1 MNRTAL
7 KNAERARARP
17 EEGTWLC
24 ESANAR
30 QRMLDMDTRLGP
42 VRRLAIGA
50 LAVAAIAQGPW
61 LGWWTIL
68 PLFAAAGVFAIAARL
83 SARTDRPEYPLFA
96 AFVGSELVITATIVI
111 AQEPVLLPWL
121 VLPVI
126 TLPAR
131 FSLHGLATGVGVA
144 FICMVAAALLVDAGG
159 VYDFPPT
166 LIAPVALLAAIGIL
180 STALMR
186 SDLEHRDEVVLDQLT
201 GMLNRRALDRRV
213 AELEQQSAV
222 TGDPVAV
229 IIGDLDR
236 FKEVND
242 THGHAVG
249 DAVLRDVA
257 YTIRKR
263 LRAFDF
269 AYRIGGEEFLI
280 LVPGADT
287 TAAAGLAE
295 SLREDLDN
303 ETFSGVNV
311 SMSFGVG
318 ATRQFEPLDYER
330 VFCRA
335 DSALYEAKRTGRNR
349 VVVDRD
355 ETAAL
360 PVPTPA

>member
-1 MNRTAL
+1 
-7 KNAERARARP
+7 
-17 EEGTWLC
+17 
-24 ESANAR
+24 
-30 QRMLDMDTRLGP
+30 MLFG
-42 VRRLAIGA
+42 
-50 LAVAAIAQGPW
+50 
-61 LGWWTIL
+61 
-68 PLFAAAGVFAIAARL
+68 
-83 SARTDRPEYPLFA
+83 
-96 AFVGSELVITATIVI
+96 AFVGSELVIVATIII
-111 AQEPVLLPWL
+111 AQEPLLLPWL

-131 FSLHGLATGVGVA
+131 FSAHGLAAGVGVA
-144 FICMVAAALLVDAGG
+144 FGCMIAAALLSDASG
-159 VYDFPPT
+159 VYDYPPV
-166 LIAPVALLAAIGIL
+166 LIAPLALLAATGIL

-201 GMLNRRALDRRV
+201 GMLNRKALDRRV
-213 AELEQQSAV
+213 AELEQQSRL

-242 THGHAVG
+242 SRGHAVG

-280 LVPGADT
+280 LVPGADRDV
-287 TAAAGLAE
+287 AATLAE
-295 SLREDLDN
+295 AVRDDL
-303 ETFSGVNV
+303 EKSTFSGVNV

-318 ATRQFEPLDYER
+318 ATAPGEPLDYSE
-330 VFCRA
+330 VFGRA
-335 DSALYEAKRTGRNR
+335 DRALYDAKRNGRNR
-349 VVVDRD
+349 VVVDSGD
-355 ETAAL
+355 TPAPA

>member
-1 MNRTAL
+1 
-7 KNAERARARP
+7 
-17 EEGTWLC
+17 
-24 ESANAR
+24 
-30 QRMLDMDTRLGP
+30 MLDMDHRLGP

-50 LAVAAIAQGPW
+50 LAVAALAQGPW

-68 PLFAAAGVFAIAARL
+68 PLFAAAAVFAIAARM

-131 FSLHGLATGVGVA
+131 FSLHGLAAGVVVA
-144 FICMVAAALLVDAGG
+144 FVCMVAAALLCDAAA

-201 GMLNRRALDRRV
+201 GMLNRKALDRRV
-213 AELEQQSAV
+213 AELEQQSKV

-229 IIGDLDR
+229 IVGDLDR

-242 THGHAVG
+242 TRGHAIG

-280 LVPGADT
+280 LVPGADS
-287 TAAAGLAE
+287 TAAAALAE
-295 SLREDLDN
+295 SLRDDLER

-349 VVVDRD
+349 VVVDRA
-355 ETAAL
+355 E
-360 PVPTPA
+360 TPATNGVPATA

>member
-1 MNRTAL
+1 MDRD
-7 KNAERARARP
+7 
-17 EEGTWLC
+17 GTWLC
-24 ESANAR
+24 ENAGAR
-30 QRMLDMDTRLGP
+30 QRMLDMDHRIGP
-42 VRRLAIGA
+42 VRKLAIATLGI
-50 LAVAAIAQGPW
+50 AAIAQGPW
-61 LGWWTIL
+61 FGWWTIV
-68 PLFAAAGVFAIAARL
+68 PLLVAAAVFAVAARL
-83 SARTDRPEYPLFA
+83 SERSERPEYMLFG
-96 AFVGSELVITATIVI
+96 AFVGSELVIVATIII
-111 AQEPVLLPWL
+111 AQEPLLLPWL

-131 FSLHGLATGVGVA
+131 FSQHGLIAGVGVA
-144 FICMVAAALLVDAGG
+144 LGCMIAAALLSDASG
-159 VYDFPPT
+159 VADYPPV
-166 LIAPVALLAAIGIL
+166 LIAPIALLAATGIL

-201 GMLNRRALDRRV
+201 GMLNRKALDRRV
-213 AELEQQSAV
+213 AELEQQSRI

-242 THGHAVG
+242 TRGHAVG

-280 LVPGADT
+280 LVPGADRE
-287 TAAAGLAE
+287 TAANLAE
-295 SLREDLDN
+295 SVRDDLES
-303 ETFSGVNV
+303 ETFSGVNI

-318 ATRQFEPLDYER
+318 ATEPDEELDYEAI
-330 VFCRA
+330 FSRA
-335 DSALYEAKRTGRNR
+335 DRALYQAKRTGRNK
-349 VVVDRD
+349 VVIDNGDRPV
-355 ETAAL
+355 TA

>member
-1 MNRTAL
+1 
-7 KNAERARARP
+7 
-17 EEGTWLC
+17 
-24 ESANAR
+24 
-30 QRMLDMDTRLGP
+30 MLDMDHRLGP
-42 VRRLAIGA
+42 VRRLAIGT
-50 LAVAAIAQGPW
+50 LGIAAIAQGPW

-68 PLFAAAGVFAIAARL
+68 PLLAAAGVFAIAARL
-83 SARTDRPEYPLFA
+83 SERSERPEHILFG
-96 AFVGSELVITATIVI
+96 AFVGSELVIVATII
-111 AQEPVLLPWL
+111 LAQEPLLLPWL

-131 FSLHGLATGVGVA
+131 FSVHGLVAGVGVA
-144 FICMVAAALLVDAGG
+144 FGCMIAAALLSDAGG
-159 VYDFPPT
+159 VYDYPPM
-166 LIAPVALLAAIGIL
+166 LIAPLALLAGTGIL

-201 GMLNRRALDRRV
+201 GMLNRKALDRRV
-213 AELEQQSAV
+213 TELEQQSRL

-236 FKEVND
+236 FKDVND
-242 THGHAVG
+242 TRGHAVG

-280 LVPGADT
+280 LVPGADRA
-287 TAAAGLAE
+287 TAAKLAE
-295 SLREDLDN
+295 SVRADLEDA
-303 ETFSGVNV
+303 TFSGVNV

-318 ATRQFEPLDYER
+318 ATATGEQLDYDAIFR
-330 VFCRA
+330 RA
-335 DSALYEAKRTGRNR
+335 DRALYEAKRGGRNR
-349 VVVDRD
+349 VVIDDGVTPDP
-355 ETAAL
+355 A

>member
-1 MNRTAL
+1 MRTAL
-7 KNAERARARP
+7 KKSPKTRVP
-17 EEGTWLC
+17 SDEGTWLC

-50 LAVAAIAQGPW
+50 LAVAALAQGPW

-68 PLFAAAGVFAIAARL
+68 PLFAAAAVFAIAARL

-111 AQEPVLLPWL
+111 SQEAVLLPWL

-131 FSLHGLATGVGVA
+131 FSLHGLAAGVGVA
-144 FICMVAAALLVDAGG
+144 LACMIAAALLCDAGG
-159 VYDFPPT
+159 VYDFPPL
-166 LIAPVALLAAIGIL
+166 LIAPVGLLAAIGIL

-213 AELEQQSAV
+213 AELEQQSRI

-242 THGHAVG
+242 TRGHAVG

-257 YTIRKR
+257 YAIRKR

-287 TAAAGLAE
+287 ATAAALAE
-295 SLREDLDN
+295 AVRDDLER
-303 ETFSGVNV
+303 ETFSGVSV

-318 ATRQFEPLDYER
+318 ATKQFEPLDYER
-330 VFCRA
+330 VFRRA

-349 VVVDRD
+349 VVVDSH
-355 ETAAL
+355 EGAPA